1 MTAINLA
8 VADDRVLI
16 VCDEAVSVG
25 AADSGEVTTKAL
37 ALPALRCVIAVAGH
51 IDALGALAGALLGGM
66 PAGTTVADLVAE
78 LPALLRR
85 MRDARGWTAP
95 TSVFLAGVS
104 GDGVE
109 VYELEWPTFDP
120 LRMPAGGV
128 YMKPPLR
135 ADTAAAKSTGEAR
148 QRGEPFEPSAAKL
161 PAVPWSARASFAT
174 AIMLEQHREQVAVIG
189 GRRQMTL
196 LTPDTVT
203 QTWLDP
209 LPAIEA

>member
-25 AADSGEVTTKAL
+25 AADSGEVTSKAL

-51 IDALGALAGALLGGM
+51 IDALAEVAAELLRGL
-66 PAGTTVADLVAE
+66 PAGTDVGDLAAE

-85 MRDARGWTAP
+85 MRDGRGWTAP

-109 VYELEWPTFDP
+109 VYELEWPTFEP

-135 ADTAAAKSTGEAR
+135 ADTAAADCPGEVR
-148 QRGEPFEPSAAKL
+148 QRGEPFEASAAKL
-161 PAVPWSARASFAT
+161 PPVPWHARASWAT
-174 AIMLEQHREQVAVIG
+174 AIMLDQHREQVAVIG
-189 GRRQMTL
+189 GRRQLTL
-196 LTPDTVT
+196 LTADTVT